1 MVVVMEDLP
10 LFKDISLNDI
20 NKMMTCFKAKKVKFK
35 NEDIIFSN
43 TVNSNEVG
51 IILYGTASMIRY
63 DYNGNRSI
71 IESLEENSIF
81 GKMFSYLD
89 NEVSIIATSECEILL
104 FNYELLMKRCKNN
117 CTCHVKIMDNVLEL
131 LSSKIMSL
139 NERVEVLSKRS
150 IKDKLLC
157 YFDLVVK
164 RKGKKSFYLP
174 LSYTELADYISVDRS
189 AMMREIKNL
198 KDDGII
204 SSNGKKLTLMK

>member
-1 MVVVMEDLP
+1 
-10 LFKDISLNDI
+10 
-20 NKMMTCFKAKKVKFK
+20 
-35 NEDIIFSN
+35 
-43 TVNSNEVG
+43 
-51 IILYGTASMIRY
+51 MIRY

-104 FNYELLMKRCKNN
+104 FDYELLMKRCKNN
-117 CTCHVKIMDNVLEL
+117 CTCHVKIMDNILEL

-157 YFDLVVK
+157 YFDLIAK

-204 SSNGKKLTLMK
+204 SSNGKKLTLIE

>member
-1 MVVVMEDLP
+1 MEDLP
-10 LFKDISLNDI
+10 LFKDISKDDI
-20 NKMMTCFKAKKVKFK
+20 NKMMTCFKAKKIKFK
-35 NEDIIFSN
+35 IEDVIFSN
-43 TVNSNEVG
+43 NVNSQEVG
-51 IILYGTASMIRY
+51 IILYGTANMIRY

-104 FNYELLMKRCKNN
+104 FDYELLMKRCKNN

-157 YFDLVVK
+157 YFDLIAK

-204 SSNGKKLTLMK
+204 SSNGKKLTLIE